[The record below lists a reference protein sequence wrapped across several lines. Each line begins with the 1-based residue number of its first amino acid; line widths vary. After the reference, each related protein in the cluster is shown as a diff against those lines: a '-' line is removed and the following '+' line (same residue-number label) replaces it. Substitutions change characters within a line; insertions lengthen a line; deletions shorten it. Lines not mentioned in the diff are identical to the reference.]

1 MLPNRAIELIEN
13 TFSDYMIGKINEKAF
28 LSKLETALD
37 NLPFNSEKSFS
48 VNISKNKS
56 MGKDFF
62 GFNVFPEIDKL
73 EDICNKIANDDVKF
87 KDIVKRWRSI
97 EEWEIVIDSLV
108 FDRSF
113 IAFNPKELTAMLL
126 HEIGH
131 VTQSDEPIEQFY
143 RAYLE
148 SKSRLKNA
156 DKVSKKVLYIL
167 YTIPLAVACTSRRW
181 VNDKNEIK
189 LEISADKSLIETG
202 YAEHLINAFDK
213 IIKASGSINRSED
226 MNYKEI
232 ESNVEWANMNI
243 VDVIKRR
250 DKLKD
255 SLYYKA
261 IQTNSGYIQALC
273 TRILNFLG
281 VRMRERYTGAVA
293 ESCMLNELINGEIT
307 LESHVPFYDI
317 KKFGQIEA
325 RIIRE
330 QNALEVA
337 NEAFFNKRKNSKVN
351 IPDEYDLDRIFVAID
366 DIQNNYDKVYVLDLI
381 YEQIEKL
388 NDFEEAISMDETKS
402 KKWAPKIEEMRQ
414 RLATLRKTV
423 LSKNIAKKEYKVFVK
438 YPEGYEG

>member
-1 MLPNRAIELIEN
+1 MLPNRAIDLIEA
-13 TFSDYMIGKINEKAF
+13 TFSDYMIGKINEKSF
-28 LSKLETALD
+28 CNKLETALD
-37 NLPFNSEKSFS
+37 ALPFNSKKSFN

-56 MGKDFF
+56 MGQEFF
-62 GFNVFPEIDKL
+62 GFNVFPEMDKL
-73 EDICNKIANDDVKF
+73 EDICNKIANDDTKF

-97 EEWEIVIDSLV
+97 EDWEIVIDSLV
-108 FDRSF
+108 FDRDF

-143 RAYLE
+143 RAYIE
-148 SKSRLKNA
+148 AKSRMKSA

-213 IIKASGSINRSED
+213 IIKASGSITRTED

-273 TRILNFLG
+273 SRILDFLG

-307 LESHVPFYDI
+307 LETHVPVFDI

-325 RIIRE
+325 RIVRE
-330 QNALEVA
+330 QNAMEIV
-337 NEAFFNKRKNSKVN
+337 NESFFNKRKKSKVVL
-351 IPDEYDLDRIFVAID
+351 PDEYDLDRIFVAID
-366 DIQNNYDKVYVLDLI
+366 DIQNNYDKVYVLDMI
-381 YEQIEKL
+381 YENIEKL
-388 NDFEEAISMDETKS
+388 NDFEEAIAMDEVKA
-402 KKWAPKIEEMRQ
+402 KKWAPKIEEMRK
-414 RLATLRKTV
+414 RLATLRNSV
-423 LSKNIAKKEYKVFVK
+423 LTKNIAKKEYKVFVK

>member
-73 EDICNKIANDDVKF
+73 EDICNKIANEDVKF

-97 EEWEIVIDSLV
+97 KEWEIVIDSLV

-226 MNYKEI
+226 MNYREI

-243 VDVIKRR
+243 IDVIKRR

-273 TRILNFLG
+273 ARILNFLG

-307 LESHVPFYDI
+307 LETHVPFYDI

-351 IPDEYDLDRIFVAID
+351 IPDEYDLDRIYVAID

>member
-97 EEWEIVIDSLV
+97 KEWEIVIDSLV

-226 MNYKEI
+226 MNYREI

-307 LESHVPFYDI
+307 LETHVPFYDI

-325 RIIRE
+325 RIVRE

>member
-87 KDIVKRWRSI
+87 KDIVKHWRSI
-97 EEWEIVIDSLV
+97 KEWEIVIDSLV

-226 MNYKEI
+226 MNYREI

-243 VDVIKRR
+243 IDVIKRR

-273 TRILNFLG
+273 ARILNFLG

-307 LESHVPFYDI
+307 LETHVPFYDI

-351 IPDEYDLDRIFVAID
+351 IPDEYDLDRIYVAID

>member
-97 EEWEIVIDSLV
+97 KEWEIVIDSLV

-273 TRILNFLG
+273 ARILNFLG

-307 LESHVPFYDI
+307 LETHVPFYDI

-351 IPDEYDLDRIFVAID
+351 IPDEYDLDRIYVAID

-423 LSKNIAKKEYKVFVK
+423 LSKNIARKEYKVFVK

>member
-97 EEWEIVIDSLV
+97 KEWEIVIDSLV

-181 VNDKNEIK
+181 VNDQNEIK

-226 MNYKEI
+226 MNYREI

-273 TRILNFLG
+273 ARILNFLG

-307 LESHVPFYDI
+307 LETHVPFYDI

-351 IPDEYDLDRIFVAID
+351 IPDEYDLDRIYVAID

-414 RLATLRKTV
+414 RLTTLRKTV

>member
-1 MLPNRAIELIEN
+1 M
-13 TFSDYMIGKINEKAF
+13 
-28 LSKLETALD
+28 
-37 NLPFNSEKSFS
+37 
-48 VNISKNKS
+48 
-56 MGKDFF
+56 
-62 GFNVFPEIDKL
+62 
-73 EDICNKIANDDVKF
+73 
-87 KDIVKRWRSI
+87 
-97 EEWEIVIDSLV
+97 
-108 FDRSF
+108 
-113 IAFNPKELTAMLL
+113 
-126 HEIGH
+126 
-131 VTQSDEPIEQFY
+131 
-143 RAYLE
+143 
-148 SKSRLKNA
+148 
-156 DKVSKKVLYIL
+156 
-167 YTIPLAVACTSRRW
+167 
-181 VNDKNEIK
+181 
-189 LEISADKSLIETG
+189 IETG

-273 TRILNFLG
+273 ARILNFLG

-307 LESHVPFYDI
+307 LETHVPFYDI

-325 RIIRE
+325 RIVRE

>member
-1 MLPNRAIELIEN
+1 MLPNRAIELIEA
-13 TFSDYMIGKINEKAF
+13 TFSDYMIGKINEKSF
-28 LSKLETALD
+28 LNKMETALD
-37 NLPFNSEKSFS
+37 ALPFNSKKSFS
-48 VNISKNKS
+48 VIISKNKNMS
-56 MGKDFF
+56 KEFF
-62 GFNVFPEIDKL
+62 GFNVFPEMDKL
-73 EDICNKIANDDVKF
+73 EYICNTIANDDTKF
-87 KDIVKRWRSI
+87 SDIVKRWRSI
-97 EEWEIVIDSLV
+97 EEWEIVIDSLI
-108 FDRSF
+108 FDRNF

-148 SKSRLKNA
+148 SKSRLKSA
-156 DKVSKKVLYIL
+156 DKVSKRVLYIL

-181 VNDKNEIK
+181 VNDKNELK

-202 YAEHLINAFDK
+202 YAEHLVNAFDK
-213 IIKASGSINRSED
+213 IIKASGSITRSED

-273 TRILNFLG
+273 ARILNFLG

-307 LESHVPFYDI
+307 LETHVPFYDI
-317 KKFGQIEA
+317 KKFGQIET
-325 RIIRE
+325 RIM
-330 QNALEVA
+330 NAQKELEIA
-337 NEAFFNKRKNSKVN
+337 NESFFNKRKKSKVD

-388 NDFEEAISMDETKS
+388 NDFEEAISMDESKS
-402 KKWAPKIEEMRQ
+402 KKWAPKIEEMRS
-414 RLATLRKTV
+414 RLATLRKSV
-423 LSKNIAKKEYKVFVK
+423 LNKNIAKKEYKVFVK

>member
-97 EEWEIVIDSLV
+97 KEWEIVIDSLV

-273 TRILNFLG
+273 ARILNFLG

-307 LESHVPFYDI
+307 LETHVPFYDI

-325 RIIRE
+325 RIVRE

>member
-73 EDICNKIANDDVKF
+73 EDICNKIANDDIKF

-97 EEWEIVIDSLV
+97 KEWEIVIDSLV

-148 SKSRLKNA
+148 SKSRLKSA
-156 DKVSKKVLYIL
+156 DKVSKRVLYIL

-226 MNYKEI
+226 MNYREI

-273 TRILNFLG
+273 ARILNFLG

-307 LESHVPFYDI
+307 LETHVPFYDI

-325 RIIRE
+325 RIVRE

-351 IPDEYDLDRIFVAID
+351 IPDEYDLDRIYVAID

>member
-73 EDICNKIANDDVKF
+73 EDICNKIANDDIKF

-97 EEWEIVIDSLV
+97 KEWEIVIDSLV

-226 MNYKEI
+226 MNYREI

-307 LESHVPFYDI
+307 LETHVPFYDI

-325 RIIRE
+325 RIVRE

>member
-97 EEWEIVIDSLV
+97 KEWEIVIDSLV

-226 MNYKEI
+226 MNYREI

-307 LESHVPFYDI
+307 LETHVPFYDI

-325 RIIRE
+325 RIVRE
-330 QNALEVA
+330 QNAMEVA

-351 IPDEYDLDRIFVAID
+351 IPDEYDLDRIYVAID

>member
-87 KDIVKRWRSI
+87 KDIVKHWRSI
-97 EEWEIVIDSLV
+97 KEWEIVIDSLV

-307 LESHVPFYDI
+307 LETHVPFYDI

>member
-97 EEWEIVIDSLV
+97 KEWEIVIDSLV

-148 SKSRLKNA
+148 SMSRLKNA

-226 MNYKEI
+226 MNYREI

-273 TRILNFLG
+273 ARILNFLG

-307 LESHVPFYDI
+307 LETHVPFYDI

-325 RIIRE
+325 RIVRE

>member
-97 EEWEIVIDSLV
+97 KEWEIVIDSLV

-226 MNYKEI
+226 MNYREI

-243 VDVIKRR
+243 IDVIKRR

-273 TRILNFLG
+273 ARILNFLG

-307 LESHVPFYDI
+307 LETHVPFYDI

-351 IPDEYDLDRIFVAID
+351 IPDEYDLDRIYVAID

>member
-1 MLPNRAIELIEN
+1 MLPNRAIELIEA
-13 TFSDYMIGKINEKAF
+13 TFSDYMIGKINEKSF
-28 LSKLETALD
+28 LNKMETALD
-37 NLPFNSEKSFS
+37 ALPFNSKKSFS
-48 VNISKNKS
+48 VIISKNKNMS
-56 MGKDFF
+56 KEFF
-62 GFNVFPEIDKL
+62 GFNVFPEMDKL
-73 EDICNKIANDDVKF
+73 EYICNTIANDDTKF
-87 KDIVKRWRSI
+87 SDIVKRWRSI
-97 EEWEIVIDSLV
+97 EEWEIVIDSLI
-108 FDRSF
+108 FDRNF

-148 SKSRLKNA
+148 SKSRLKSA

-181 VNDKNEIK
+181 VNDKNELK

-213 IIKASGSINRSED
+213 IIKASGSITRSED

-273 TRILNFLG
+273 ARILNFLG

-307 LESHVPFYDI
+307 LETHVPFYDI
-317 KKFGQIEA
+317 KKFGQIET
-325 RIIRE
+325 RIM
-330 QNALEVA
+330 NAQKELEIA
-337 NEAFFNKRKNSKVN
+337 NESFFNKRKKSKVD

-388 NDFEEAISMDETKS
+388 NDFEEAISMDESKS
-402 KKWAPKIEEMRQ
+402 KKWAPKIEEMRS
-414 RLATLRKTV
+414 RLATLRKSV
-423 LSKNIAKKEYKVFVK
+423 LNKNIAKKEYKVFVK

>member
-73 EDICNKIANDDVKF
+73 EGICNKIANDDVKF
-87 KDIVKRWRSI
+87 KDIVKHWRSI
-97 EEWEIVIDSLV
+97 KEWEIVIDSLV

-307 LESHVPFYDI
+307 LETHVPFYDI
-317 KKFGQIEA
+317 KKFGQIES
-325 RIIRE
+325 RIVRE

-351 IPDEYDLDRIFVAID
+351 IPDEYDLDRIYVAID

>member
-97 EEWEIVIDSLV
+97 KEWEIVIDSLV

-226 MNYKEI
+226 MNYREI

-273 TRILNFLG
+273 ARILNFLG

-307 LESHVPFYDI
+307 LETHVPFYDI

-325 RIIRE
+325 RIVRE

-351 IPDEYDLDRIFVAID
+351 IPDEYDLDRIYVAID

>member
-48 VNISKNKS
+48 VNISTNKS

-73 EDICNKIANDDVKF
+73 EDICNKIANEDVKF

-97 EEWEIVIDSLV
+97 KEWEIVIDSLV

-113 IAFNPKELTAMLL
+113 SAFNPKELTAMLL

-307 LESHVPFYDI
+307 LETHVPFYDI

-351 IPDEYDLDRIFVAID
+351 IPDEYDLDRIYVAID

>member
-73 EDICNKIANDDVKF
+73 EDICNKIANEDVKF

-97 EEWEIVIDSLV
+97 KEWEIVIDSLV

-273 TRILNFLG
+273 ARILNFLG

-307 LESHVPFYDI
+307 LETHVPFYDI

-351 IPDEYDLDRIFVAID
+351 IPDEYDLDRIYVAID

>member
-13 TFSDYMIGKINEKAF
+13 TFSDYMIGKINEKTF

-62 GFNVFPEIDKL
+62 GFNVFPEMDKL
-73 EDICNKIANDDVKF
+73 EDICNKIANEDAKF

-97 EEWEIVIDSLV
+97 KEWEIVIDSLV
-108 FDRSF
+108 FDRNF

-181 VNDKNEIK
+181 VNDKNEIR

-213 IIKASGSINRSED
+213 IIKASGSINRSDD

-232 ESNVEWANMNI
+232 EANVEWANMNI
-243 VDVIKRR
+243 IDVIKRR

-273 TRILNFLG
+273 ARILDFLG

-307 LESHVPFYDI
+307 LETHVPFYDI
-317 KKFGQIEA
+317 KKFGQIES
-325 RIIRE
+325 RILNG
-330 QNALEVA
+330 QKSLEIA
-337 NEAFFNKRKNSKVN
+337 NEAFFNKRKNTKVN

-388 NDFEEAISMDETKS
+388 NDFEEAIAMDETKS

-423 LSKNIAKKEYKVFVK
+423 LNKNIAKKEYKVFVK

>member
-56 MGKDFF
+56 MSKDFF

-73 EDICNKIANDDVKF
+73 EDICNKIANEDVKF

-97 EEWEIVIDSLV
+97 KEWEIVIDSLV

-273 TRILNFLG
+273 ARILNFLG

-307 LESHVPFYDI
+307 LETHVPFYDI

-325 RIIRE
+325 RIVRE

-351 IPDEYDLDRIFVAID
+351 IPDEYDLDRIYVAID

>member
-1 MLPNRAIELIEN
+1 MLPNRAIELIEA
-13 TFSDYMIGKINEKAF
+13 TFSDYMIGKINEKSF
-28 LSKLETALD
+28 LNKMETALD
-37 NLPFNSEKSFS
+37 ALPFNSKKSFS
-48 VNISKNKS
+48 VIISKNKNMS
-56 MGKDFF
+56 KEFF
-62 GFNVFPEIDKL
+62 GFNVFPEMDKL
-73 EDICNKIANDDVKF
+73 EYICNTIANDDTKF
-87 KDIVKRWRSI
+87 SDIVKRWRSI
-97 EEWEIVIDSLV
+97 EEWEIVIDSLI
-108 FDRSF
+108 FDRNF

-148 SKSRLKNA
+148 SKSRLKSA
-156 DKVSKKVLYIL
+156 DKVSKRVLYIL

-181 VNDKNEIK
+181 VNDKNELK

-202 YAEHLINAFDK
+202 YAEHLVNAFDK
-213 IIKASGSINRSED
+213 IIKASGSITRSEN

-273 TRILNFLG
+273 ARILNFLG

-307 LESHVPFYDI
+307 LETHVPFYDI
-317 KKFGQIEA
+317 KKFGQIET
-325 RIIRE
+325 RIM
-330 QNALEVA
+330 NAQKEFEIA
-337 NEAFFNKRKNSKVN
+337 NESFFNKRKKSKVD

-388 NDFEEAISMDETKS
+388 NDFEEAISMDESKS
-402 KKWAPKIEEMRQ
+402 KKWAPKIEEMRS
-414 RLATLRKTV
+414 RLATLRKSV
-423 LSKNIAKKEYKVFVK
+423 LNKNIAKKEYKVFVK

>member
-1 MLPNRAIELIEN
+1 MLPNRAIELIDN
-13 TFSDYMIGKINEKAF
+13 TFSDYMIGKINEKDF

-97 EEWEIVIDSLV
+97 KEWEIVIDSLV

-226 MNYKEI
+226 MNYREI

-273 TRILNFLG
+273 ARILNFLG

-307 LESHVPFYDI
+307 LETHVPFYDI

-325 RIIRE
+325 RIVRE

>member
-97 EEWEIVIDSLV
+97 KEWEIVIDSLV

-148 SKSRLKNA
+148 SKSRLKSA

-273 TRILNFLG
+273 ARILNFLG

-307 LESHVPFYDI
+307 LETHVPFYDI

-325 RIIRE
+325 RIVRE

-388 NDFEEAISMDETKS
+388 NDFEEAISMDESKS

>member
-97 EEWEIVIDSLV
+97 KEWEIVIDSLV

-226 MNYKEI
+226 MNYREI

-273 TRILNFLG
+273 ARILNFLG

-307 LESHVPFYDI
+307 LETHVPFYDI

-325 RIIRE
+325 RIVRE

>member
-73 EDICNKIANDDVKF
+73 EDICNKIANEDVKF

-97 EEWEIVIDSLV
+97 KEWEIVIDSLV

-226 MNYKEI
+226 MNYREI

-307 LESHVPFYDI
+307 LETHVPFYDI

-325 RIIRE
+325 RIVRE

-351 IPDEYDLDRIFVAID
+351 IPDEYDLDRIYVAID

>member
-97 EEWEIVIDSLV
+97 KEWEIVIDSLV

-148 SKSRLKNA
+148 SKSRMKNA

-273 TRILNFLG
+273 ARILNFLG
-281 VRMRERYTGAVA
+281 VRMRERYTGAVV

-307 LESHVPFYDI
+307 LETHVPFYDI

-325 RIIRE
+325 RIVRE

-351 IPDEYDLDRIFVAID
+351 IPDEYDLDRIYVAID

>member
-13 TFSDYMIGKINEKAF
+13 TFSDYMIGKIDEKAF

-97 EEWEIVIDSLV
+97 KEWEIVIDSLV

-226 MNYKEI
+226 MNYREI

-273 TRILNFLG
+273 ARILNFLG

-307 LESHVPFYDI
+307 LETHVPFYDI

-325 RIIRE
+325 RIVRE

-337 NEAFFNKRKNSKVN
+337 NEAFFNKRKKSKVN

>member
-1 MLPNRAIELIEN
+1 MLPNRAIELIEA
-13 TFSDYMIGKINEKAF
+13 TFSDYMIGKINEKSF
-28 LSKLETALD
+28 LNKMETALD
-37 NLPFNSEKSFS
+37 ALPFNSKKSFS
-48 VNISKNKS
+48 VIISKNKN
-56 MGKDFF
+56 MGKEFF
-62 GFNVFPEIDKL
+62 GFNVFPEMDKL
-73 EDICNKIANDDVKF
+73 EYICNTIANDDTKF
-87 KDIVKRWRSI
+87 SDIVKRWRSI
-97 EEWEIVIDSLV
+97 EEWEIVIDNLI
-108 FDRSF
+108 FDRKF

-148 SKSRLKNA
+148 SKSRLKSA

-181 VNDKNEIK
+181 VNDKNELK

-202 YAEHLINAFDK
+202 YAEHLVNAFDK
-213 IIKASGSINRSED
+213 IIKASGSITRSED

-273 TRILNFLG
+273 ARILDFLG

-307 LESHVPFYDI
+307 LETHVPFYDI
-317 KKFGQIEA
+317 KKFGQIET
-325 RIIRE
+325 RIM
-330 QNALEVA
+330 NAQKELEIA
-337 NEAFFNKRKNSKVN
+337 NESFFNKRKKSKVD

-388 NDFEEAISMDETKS
+388 NDFEEAISMDESKS
-402 KKWAPKIEEMRQ
+402 KKWAPKIEEMRS
-414 RLATLRKTV
+414 RLSTLRKSV
-423 LSKNIAKKEYKVFVK
+423 LNKNIAKKEYKVFVK